1 MTRLTKHNQVALSE
15 INKIVPEV
23 LRRYDIEMAHDQPWS
38 TFVAL
43 FVTQW
48 NVVCN
53 IKRRNIV

>member
-1 MTRLTKHNQVALSE
+1 MNATEYNQVALSE

-23 LRRYDIEMAHDQPWS
+23 LRRYNIEMAHDQPWN

-53 IKRRNIV
+53 IKKRHPI